1 MATFVA
7 KIRTNYS
14 NSFPSYRQNGFVE
27 LLHELITI
35 LNYNNVPNFL
45 LKEHEYLPF
54 SVQSGGGL
62 QKNQ

>member
-27 LLHELITI
+27 LLPPLVHLTAPQIE
-35 LNYNNVPNFL
+35 
-45 LKEHEYLPF
+45 E
-54 SVQSGGGL
+54 
-62 QKNQ
+62 